1 MQGCFFVE
9 KIKNC
14 GEFMKINLI
23 GSVKNLSKKELCL
36 WIFSMLAVTAT
47 VFLGSSLFEIIAG
60 IIGVSSLIFAAKGDV
75 LGQILIVIF
84 AVMYGIISLSFSYY
98 GEMITYLG
106 MTAPIAV
113 LAVIS
118 WIRHP
123 FEGNNNEVEV
133 NTSIK
138 LPEVILTAI
147 SAIIV
152 TIIFYFILKAF
163 GNNSLMLSTVSVTT
177 SFLASYLTF
186 RRCRYYAICYAANDL
201 VLVGLWV
208 IASLENPSYI
218 SMVVCFAVFFVND
231 LYGFYNWGKISK
243 SQQTERCE

>member
-1 MQGCFFVE
+1 
-9 KIKNC
+9 
-14 GEFMKINLI
+14 MKINLI
-23 GSVKNLSKKELCL
+23 NSVKNLSKKELCL
-36 WIFSMLAVTAT
+36 WIFSMLAVIATA
-47 VFLGSSLFEIIAG
+47 FLGSSIFEITAG

-123 FEGNNNEVEV
+123 YKGNSNEVEV

-138 LPEVILTAI
+138 LPEIILTALC
-147 SAIIV
+147 AIIV
-152 TIIFYFILKAF
+152 TAIFYSILKAL

-186 RRCRYYAICYAANDL
+186 RRCRFYALCYAANDL
-201 VLVGLWV
+201 VLVGLWI

-218 SMVVCFAVFFVND
+218 SMVICFAVFFVND

-243 SQQTERCE
+243 SQQTEHSE

>member
-1 MQGCFFVE
+1 
-9 KIKNC
+9 
-14 GEFMKINLI
+14 MKINLI
-23 GSVKNLSKKELCL
+23 KSVKNLSKKELCL
-36 WIFSMLAVTAT
+36 WIFSMLAVIATA
-47 VFLGSSLFEIIAG
+47 FLGSSIFEITAG
-60 IIGVSSLIFAAKGDV
+60 IIGVSSLIFAAKGNV

-106 MTAPIAV
+106 MTAPIAI

-123 FEGNNNEVEV
+123 YKGNSNEVEV
-133 NTSIK
+133 NTAIR
-138 LPEVILTAI
+138 LPEIILTAV

-152 TIIFYFILKAF
+152 TAIFYFILKAL
-163 GNNSLMLSTVSVTT
+163 GNNSLVLSTVSVTT

-186 RRCRYYAICYAANDL
+186 RRCRYYALCYAANDL
-201 VLVGLWV
+201 VLVGLWI

-218 SMVVCFAVFFVND
+218 SMVICFAVFFVND
-231 LYGFYNWGKISK
+231 LYGFYNWRKISK
-243 SQQTERCE
+243 NQQTKRSE

>member
-1 MQGCFFVE
+1 
-9 KIKNC
+9 
-14 GEFMKINLI
+14 MKINLI
-23 GSVKNLSKKELCL
+23 NSVKNLSKKELCL
-36 WIFSMLAVTAT
+36 WIFSMLAVIATA
-47 VFLGSSLFEIIAG
+47 FLGSSIFEITAG

-123 FEGNNNEVEV
+123 YKGNSNEVEV

-138 LPEVILTAI
+138 LPEIILTALC
-147 SAIIV
+147 AIIV
-152 TIIFYFILKAF
+152 TAIFYFILKAL

-186 RRCRYYAICYAANDL
+186 RRCRFYALCYAANDL
-201 VLVGLWV
+201 ILVGLWI

-218 SMVVCFAVFFVND
+218 SMVICFAVFFVND

-243 SQQTERCE
+243 SQQTEHSE